1 MIKRIL
7 VPTDGS
13 TAAEKG
19 VHYALELA
27 KRHGASLVGLY
38 VVDVRLL
45 EGPFLRDLSASL
57 GTAPYVNY
65 QGNISM
71 LLEERGNLALKSMEQ
86 AAEEAGV
93 PCETV
98 QETGVVS
105 HCIVEQGGLTDLIVM
120 GRGGE
125 HDEWLDGVLGSTAEA
140 VVRRA
145 RQPVIITGTDVPGS
159 NLFVVAYDGTP
170 HSKQALKVSAN
181 IATQWKVPFHLLVV
195 GDEEDQAI
203 LEEAKSYLQS
213 YEGLDITYVL
223 RNGDPGES
231 IVQYI
236 TEVNADLL
244 ILGAYGHSKV
254 RELVLGSTC
263 NYVINHAACPVLMA
277 H

>member
-13 TAAEKG
+13 AAAEKG
-19 VHYALELA
+19 VRYAIELG
-27 KRHGASLVGLY
+27 KRHGASLMGLY
-38 VVDVRLL
+38 VLDVRLL

-71 LLEERGNLALKSMEQ
+71 LLEERGNMALESMKK
-86 AAEEAGV
+86 AADEAGV
-93 PCETV
+93 SCETTL
-98 QETGVVS
+98 ETGIVS
-105 HCIVEQGGLTDLIVM
+105 RCIVEQGGLTDLIVM

-145 RQPVIITGTDVPGS
+145 RQPVIITGAEMPG
-159 NLFVVAYDGTP
+159 NKLFVVAYDGTA
-170 HSKQALKVSAN
+170 HAKQALKVSAMVSVE
-181 IATQWKVPFHLLVV
+181 WKVPFHLLVV
-195 GDEEDQAI
+195 GEEEDRPV
-203 LEEAKSYLQS
+203 LDEAKNYLQS
-213 YEGLDITYVL
+213 YDGLEVTYEL
-223 RNGDPGES
+223 RQGDPGEQ
-231 IVQYI
+231 IVAYAE
-236 TEVNADLL
+236 EVSADLL
-244 ILGAYGHSKV
+244 VLGAYGHTKV

-263 NYVINHAACPVLMA
+263 NYVINHVGCPVLMA